1 MYTKRT
7 FRLLRAVRLTLH
19 PQKALFR
26 GAHVAVPVCAAKR
39 TKRHHALLT
48 ETEEIE
54 DFDEEAG
61 AEMVSGGN

>member
-7 FRLLRAVRLTLH
+7 FRLLRAVRLALH

-39 TKRHHALLT
+39 TKRHHALPT
-48 ETEEIE
+48 QTDEIE
-54 DFDEEAG
+54 DVDEEAG
-61 AEMVSGGN
+61 AATVSGGN